1 MVLSTE
7 HGDGDGDGNKNND
20 VRLALSY
27 RGDQEGIISMY
38 HRRIIP
44 CTLVATAAALLSPVA
59 VGPTRAHADNG
70 SGFVSTATKAVGP
83 RLLNAID
90 LGALSA
96 TRRMTVEVGLTL
108 RNRAALDQ
116 YVHDA
121 NTLGNARYGQFLTPA
136 QFLTAYGPTSDQ
148 VNAVKSYLTANGLGN
163 LQVTPNNMFVT
174 AHGTA
179 AQVEAAFNTQ
189 IHRFRLTL
197 GGQARTVYAN
207 TTDAQVPTNLGGT
220 VAAVLGLNNA
230 SRMSIPLHHK
240 TAATMATIQR
250 TIQRSGEVPA
260 AGTPAPPTSAN
271 LNGFHPPEYAK
282 IYDAAGVPTGSNT
295 STAVFAEGDLT
306 QVMKDLRQEEAMDGL
321 PQIPYSVVPVGFQ
334 SADVS
339 GIGEWDLDT
348 QSSSGIAGNVQHLYV
363 YDVGSLSDAD
373 VGMEFN
379 RFVTDDVA
387 KTGNASFGECESF
400 PAVDGFMLMGDQI
413 AEQAATQGQTIF
425 ASSGDTGSACAVAPT
440 NGVPGSGLPE
450 PEYPASSQFITS
462 VGGTTLLATN
472 STGSPPD
479 TYIAE
484 VAWTGGGCGV
494 SDFETQPPWQSGN
507 VDAPKG
513 GAPPAAGFVMG
524 GRVVPDISMEADPN
538 TGALVVVSG
547 TVMQICGTSLASPL
561 SMGVWAR
568 LETAHNNSLGYA
580 APLLYALY
588 KPIPQ
593 AYPGFHDI
601 TLGNTGACQAAPG
614 YDIATGLGTFDIAQ
628 NNAAIA
634 GGTGTG
640 SGGGTPTATPEP
652 GSGALYGTGLV
663 AVLGAYSIWR
673 RRRARRGARSSA
685 L

>member
-38 HRRIIP
+38 HRSIIP
-44 CTLVATAAALLSPVA
+44 FTLAATAAALLSPVA
-59 VGPTRAHADNG
+59 IGPTRAHADNG

-83 RLLNAID
+83 RLLNATD

-108 RNRAALDQ
+108 RNRAALDK
-116 YVHDA
+116 YVHDI
-121 NTLGNARYGQFLTPA
+121 NTVGSASYGQSLTPA
-136 QFLTAYGPTSDQ
+136 QFLAAYGPTSANVQ
-148 VNAVKSYLTANGLGN
+148 AVETYLTSQGLGSFA
-163 LQVTPNNMFVT
+163 VEPNNMFVT
-174 AHGTA
+174 AQGTA
-179 AQVEAAFNTQ
+179 AQVEAAFNTP

-197 GGQARTVYAN
+197 AGQARTVYAN
-207 TTDAQVPTNLGGT
+207 TADAQVPTNLGGT

-250 TIQRSGEVPA
+250 SGEVPA

-271 LNGFHPPEYAK
+271 LNGFHPPEYAS

-295 STAVFAEGDLT
+295 STAVFAEGNLT
-306 QVMKDLRQEEAMDGL
+306 QVEIDLRQEEAMDKL
-321 PQIPYSVVPVGFQ
+321 PQVPYSVVPVGFQ

-339 GIGEWDLDT
+339 GLDEWDLDT

-379 RFVTDDVA
+379 KFVTQDVA

-400 PAVDGFMLMGDQI
+400 PAIDGFMLMGDQI
-413 AEQAATQGQTIF
+413 AENAAAQGQTIF
-425 ASSGDTGSACAVAPT
+425 ASSGDTGSACAVVSS

-484 VAWTGGGCGV
+484 VAWTGGGCGI
-494 SDFETQPPWQSGN
+494 SLFETQPPWQSGN
-507 VDAPKG
+507 VDAPAG
-513 GAPPAAGFVMG
+513 GAPPAAAFVMG

-538 TGALVVVSG
+538 TGARIVVSG
-547 TVMQICGTSLASPL
+547 TVTQVGGTSLASPL
-561 SMGVWAR
+561 SMGIWAR
-568 LETAHNNSLGYA
+568 IETAHNNSLGYA

-588 KPIPQ
+588 KPMPQ

-601 TLGNTGACQAAPG
+601 TLGNTGACQTATG

-640 SGGGTPTATPEP
+640 SGGTTPTATPEP

-673 RRRARRGARSSA
+673 RRRARRGTRRSA